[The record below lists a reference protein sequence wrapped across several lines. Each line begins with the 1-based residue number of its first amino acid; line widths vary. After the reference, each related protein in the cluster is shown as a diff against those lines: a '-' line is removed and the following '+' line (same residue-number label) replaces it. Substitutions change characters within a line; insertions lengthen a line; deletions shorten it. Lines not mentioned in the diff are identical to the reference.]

1 MPGDILK
8 IKVNTPPLTSYAI
21 GRPQIL
27 EKINAGLVSGSEF
40 SRPLTLVSAP
50 AGSGKTTLARLWLK
64 GLENQ
69 AAWLSLDDRDNETE
83 RFWLYLVSALQ
94 TCRPEI
100 GKGAL
105 EILYFSTQET
115 EVQAGSETFLTPLLN
130 DLFALKEP
138 LSLVIDDY
146 HLIEKPAIHQGMIFF
161 IENLPSTMH
170 LLVATRSDPPWPLHR
185 WRAKDKMRE
194 IRQTDLQLTKEE
206 TGRYINEIKGLDI
219 SECQIESLYQKTEG
233 WITGLQLAAF
243 SISTSLNKDEF
254 IKHFTG
260 SHQDIFQ
267 FLSEEVFRRQPE
279 TIRDFLMQTAVLNR
293 LCPSLC
299 NALTGRSDG
308 EDMLSALNRNQL
320 FVTVLDDSRT
330 WFRYHP
336 LFRDL
341 IRNQLRKAHPGK
353 ETEQH
358 QKAAKWFLKS
368 GEPGEAL
375 RHARS
380 AGNLQQA
387 AAILDQHFEQIMIT
401 EGSGL
406 PRGCME
412 ELPDHLL
419 VEFPILLAYKA
430 LYRFVRKNNEE
441 AAKLMQM
448 AEKLSYDDREKLQK
462 FQGIMA
468 LLKMYFNFCE
478 NNISLALDYAETA
491 LQQLPAHTSFWRIYA
506 AIVSGDASFM
516 SGDFNKACPYFQK
529 ALQIS
534 RDSGINHSTV
544 TAGFK
549 LTHTLYYLG
558 KLKEAE
564 GLAREILKFAADH
577 GFSSLPRVG
586 CLWALLGEIL
596 REKGNLEEAEN
607 YIKRGLAI
615 SKPEKPFLGM
625 NYLFSAALSFSE
637 GNREQVFED
646 IATIKELNR
655 ELGLPQFVII
665 PAAAWEGRMYY
676 EQGDSAKA
684 EEILAEGG
692 ISADGE
698 VSFSSEKG
706 YLTLARVLVK
716 STEDSRD
723 RADLL
728 LKKVETFTGRGGN
741 RKYLL
746 ETGLLKSLLEERK
759 GRPEKAEELL
769 TEALETGKEAG
780 YFQVFI
786 DEGRELE
793 PVFYRLLN
801 NGNNRKQLPD
811 NKKLIE
817 YARELHR
824 AIKGEKKAPGTKEKK
839 DIAGPKAGRQLV
851 EELNERELEIL
862 KLLSEGYTNR
872 EISVKLYLSVGTVKW
887 YTSNIYGK
895 LGARSRAEAVAL
907 AQKLDLLT

>member
-1 MPGDILK
+1 MQGDVLK
-8 IKVNTPPLTSYAI
+8 IKINAPPLTPYAI
-21 GRPQIL
+21 DRPQIL
-27 EKINAGLVSGSEF
+27 DKINAGLLAGSKI
-40 SRPLTLVSAP
+40 SRPLTLISAP
-50 AGSGKTTLARLWLK
+50 AGSGKTILARQWLK
-64 GLENQ
+64 KSENQ
-69 AAWLSLDDRDNETE
+69 AAWLSLDDRDSEPE

-100 GKGAL
+100 GKGTL
-105 EILYFSTQET
+105 EILYSYTLGT
-115 EVQAGSETFLTPLLN
+115 EAQTGSETFLTPLLN

-138 LSLVIDDY
+138 LHLVVDDY
-146 HLIEKPAIHQGMIFF
+146 HLIEKPDIHEGMIYF
-161 IENLPSTMH
+161 IENLPSTVH
-170 LLVATRSDPPWPLHR
+170 LVITTRSDPPWPLHK

-194 IRQTDLQLTKEE
+194 IRQTDLQLTREE
-206 TGRYINEIKGLDI
+206 ARRYINEVKGLEI
-219 SECQIESLYQKTEG
+219 SEQQLENLYQKTEG

-279 TIRDFLMQTAVLNR
+279 PVQIFLIQTAVLNR

-299 NALTGRSDG
+299 NALTGRTDG
-308 EDMLSALNRNQL
+308 AEMLDTLNRKQL
-320 FVTVLDDSRT
+320 FVTPLDDHRT

-336 LFRDL
+336 LFADL
-341 IRNQLRKAHPGK
+341 IRHQLRKAHPGK
-353 ETEQH
+353 EAEQYE
-358 QKAAKWFLKS
+358 KAAIWFLEA

-375 RHARS
+375 RNARS
-380 AGNLQQA
+380 AGNLKQA

-406 PRGCME
+406 PSRCME

-419 VEFPILLAYKA
+419 VEFPSLLAYKA
-430 LYRFVRKNNEE
+430 LYRFVRQNNEE
-441 AAKLMQM
+441 AAKLMHM
-448 AEKLSYDDREKLQK
+448 AEKLSYNDQEKQQEFK
-462 FQGIMA
+462 GTMA

-478 NNISLALDYAETA
+478 NNISQALDYAETA
-491 LQQLPAHTSFWRIYA
+491 LRLLPSHTSFWRIYA
-506 AIVSGDASFM
+506 AIISGDANFM
-516 SGDFNKACPYFQK
+516 SGDFKKACPYFQK

-549 LTHTLYYLG
+549 LTHALYYLG

-564 GLAREILKFAADH
+564 ELARDILKFAADH

-596 REKGNLEEAEN
+596 REKGDLEEAESC
-607 YIKRGLAI
+607 IKHGLDI
-615 SKPEKPFLGM
+615 SEPEKPFLGM
-625 NYLFSAALSFSE
+625 NYLFSAALSFSK
-637 GNREQVFED
+637 GNREQVLEV
-646 IATIKELNR
+646 TGKIKELNR

-665 PAAAWEGRMYY
+665 PAAAWEGRIYY
-676 EQGDSAKA
+676 ELGDPAKA
-684 EEILAEGG
+684 EQNLAEAD
-692 ISADGE
+692 ITADGE

-706 YLTLARVLVK
+706 YLTLARVM
-716 STEDSRD
+716 SGSAEDNQ
-723 RADLL
+723 DLTGPL
-728 LKKVETFTGRGGN
+728 LERIEAFAEGGGN

-746 ETGLLKSLLEERK
+746 ETRLLKSLLEEKK
-759 GRPEKAEELL
+759 GRPEEAETLL
-769 TEALETGKEAG
+769 LEALSSGKEAG
-780 YFQVFI
+780 YFLIFV

-793 PVFYRLLN
+793 PVFYRILN
-801 NGNNRKQLPD
+801 QEKNRKESLD
-811 NKKLIE
+811 NKELIK
-817 YARELHR
+817 YAAEIYR
-824 AIKGEKKAPGTKEKK
+824 AIKGEKREPGKKKKRDKAGQKT
-839 DIAGPKAGRQLV
+839 GRQLV

-862 KLLSEGYTNR
+862 KLLAEGYSNR
-872 EISVKLYLSVGTVKW
+872 EISEELYLSVGTVKW

-907 AQKLDLLT
+907 AQKLDLLP

>member
-21 GRPQIL
+21 DRQQIL
-27 EKINAGLVSGSEF
+27 EKINAGLVTGSEF

-50 AGSGKTTLARLWLK
+50 AGSGKTTLTRQWLK

-105 EILYFSTQET
+105 EILYSYSRET
-115 EVQAGSETFLTPLLN
+115 EAQTGSETFLTPLLN
-130 DLFALKEP
+130 DLFALKKP
-138 LSLVIDDY
+138 LYLVIDDY
-146 HLIEKPAIHQGMIFF
+146 HLIEKPVIHQSMIFF
-161 IENLPSTMH
+161 IENLPSTLH
-170 LLVATRSDPPWPLHR
+170 LVVATRSDPPWPLHR

-194 IRQTDLQLTKEE
+194 IRQADLQLTWEE
-206 TGRYINEIKGLDI
+206 AGRYINEVKGLEI
-219 SECQIESLYQKTEG
+219 SGQQLGNLYQKTEG

-279 TIRDFLMQTAVLNR
+279 PVRDFLMQTAVLNR

-299 NALTGRSDG
+299 NALTGRNDG
-308 EDMLSALNRNQL
+308 SEMLAALNRKQL
-320 FVTVLDDSRT
+320 FVTPLDDQKT

-336 LFRDL
+336 LFADL
-341 IRNQLRKAHPGK
+341 IRHQLEKTHPGK
-353 ETEQH
+353 GTEQH
-358 QKAAKWFLKS
+358 EKAAKWFLEAE
-368 GEPGEAL
+368 EPGEAL
-375 RHARS
+375 RHSRS

-387 AAILDQHFEQIMIT
+387 AAILDKHFEQIMIT

-406 PRGCME
+406 PRGCLE

-430 LYRFVRKNNEE
+430 LYRFVRQNNEE

-448 AEKLSYDDREKLQK
+448 AEKLNYDDRGKQQE
-462 FQGIMA
+462 FQGTMA

-478 NNISLALDYAETA
+478 NNISRALNYAETA
-491 LQQLPAHTSFWRIYA
+491 LQLLPAHTSFWRIYA
-506 AIVSGDASFM
+506 AIISGDARFM
-516 SGDFNKACPYFQK
+516 SGDLNKAYPYFHK

-564 GLAREILKFAADH
+564 ELAREILKFAADH

-596 REKGNLEEAEN
+596 REKGDLEEAESC
-607 YIKRGLAI
+607 IKKGLDI

-637 GNREQVFED
+637 GNREQVLD
-646 IATIKELNR
+646 VAGKVKELNR

-665 PAAAWEGRMYY
+665 PAAAWEGRITYDL
-676 EQGDSAKA
+676 GDPAKA
-684 EEILAEGG
+684 EETLAEAG
-692 ISADGE
+692 ITADGE

-706 YLTLARVLVK
+706 YLTLARVLAGNAK
-716 STEDSRD
+716 DNRD
-723 RADLL
+723 RVGLL
-728 LKKVETFTGRGGN
+728 MEKIETFAGGGGN

-746 ETGLLKSLLEERK
+746 ETRLLKCLLEEK
-759 GRPEKAEELL
+759 TGRSEEAETLL
-769 TEALETGKEAG
+769 METLSAGKEAG

-786 DEGRELE
+786 DEGMELE

-801 NGNNRKQLPD
+801 NEKNRKAPPD
-811 NKKLIE
+811 NKELIE
-817 YARELHR
+817 YAREIYR
-824 AIKGEKKAPGTKEKK
+824 VIKGERKEPGKKEKRLK
-839 DIAGPKAGRQLV
+839 AGQKTGRQLV

-862 KLLSEGYTNR
+862 RLLAEGSSNK
-872 EISVKLYLSVGTVKW
+872 EISEELYLSVGTVKW

-907 AQKLDLLT
+907 AQKMDLLS